1 MPKAWKEWEGRVV
14 NKEFRLGEYL
24 GGSEGVGVFM
34 TQYGSDSL
42 KAAVKLIPIAAWDQ
56 PTTEAELSRLQSA
69 RGLSHPHLLQIF
81 AAGRTTLDDT
91 EIIFMVM
98 EYADE
103 DLSQILPKRPLTPAE
118 VREMLSPALEAL
130 SYLHSKGFV
139 HGHLKPSNVMAIGD
153 QLKLS
158 SDGISPSGGGRSAA
172 QDRSDYAAPEL
183 AQGEISTASDVWSL
197 GMLLV
202 TALTQR
208 LPAWDATRTELIL
221 PANVPA
227 PFDDIARRCL
237 RRDPGARISVE
248 EIAARLGLRVAVT
261 AAPAKPE
268 LQQSPAVPRA
278 AIGPQLS
285 SPRPKP
291 VPVPEG
297 FPYRRRSNNGAYV
310 AVAVV
315 LVIVGILVIPRMF
328 RSGKINSQL
337 TSLQADSTAQQ
348 EQTTPAQAPS
358 TASKIAQVSD
368 QGTSSEIGTGTNLVR
383 GEQPARAS
391 ATRAKTPRRGL
402 TAGEV
407 ADQVVP
413 DVPQSARD
421 TIHGTVRVS
430 VRLSVD
436 TAGNV
441 TEAELDLPGPS
452 KYFARL
458 ALEAAQQWKFDPP
471 KMQGQNV
478 LSDWLLNFQFTG
490 QGTKVVPVQSDP

>member
-103 DLSQILPKRPLTPAE
+103 DLSQILPKRPLAPAE

-130 SYLHSKGFV
+130 SYLHGKGFV

-158 SDGISPSGGGRSAA
+158 SDAISPSGGGRSAA

-183 AQGEISTASDVWSL
+183 AQGEISVASDVWSL

-208 LPAWDATRTELIL
+208 SPAWDATRTELIL

-328 RSGKINSQL
+328 RSGKINSEL
-337 TSLQADSTAQQ
+337 TSLQADSTARQG
-348 EQTTPAQAPS
+348 ETAPAQAANA
-358 TASKIAQVSD
+358 ASKIAQVSD
-368 QGTSSEIGTGTNLVR
+368 QGTSSEVGARTNLVR
-383 GEQPARAS
+383 GEEPARTS
-391 ATRAKTPRRGL
+391 STRAKTPRRGL

-413 DVPQSARD
+413 DVPRSARD

-471 KMQGQNV
+471 KMQGRNV
-478 LSDWLLNFQFTG
+478 LSNWLLHFQFTE